1 MEVNNPVLKGRLQ
14 RLKTW
19 FLKRRFTSQGKRM
32 LSLTYALPWGAWF
45 QGWSLLFWS
54 ETSIYTPIENKAL
67 SLTKLPSWIGVE
79 NGILYPIKEG
89 PTLKPSSARD
99 GTCQGQNSFN
109 LGSPISVQT

>member
-19 FLKRRFTSQGKRM
+19 VLKRRLTSQGKRMGKRM

-67 SLTKLPSWIGVE
+67 SLTKLPSWKMDF
-79 NGILYPIKEG
+79 YTQYK
-89 PTLKPSSARD
+89 RD
-99 GTCQGQNSFN
+99 Q
-109 LGSPISVQT
+109 P